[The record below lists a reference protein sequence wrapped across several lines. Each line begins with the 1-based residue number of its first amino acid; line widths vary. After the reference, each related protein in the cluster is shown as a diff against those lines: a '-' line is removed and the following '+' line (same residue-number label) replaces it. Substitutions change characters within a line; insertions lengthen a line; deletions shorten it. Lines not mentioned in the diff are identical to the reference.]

1 MFAVARPGPT
11 RAATPS
17 RRTRSRS
24 VRVALAAAVLALLTT
39 GLAVPSSV
47 VERASAAAAAGDSVY
62 QPVTPRRV
70 LSFAPMGPGST
81 RTLRIPGVPAG
92 ATAVAL
98 NLTATQVRGTASTAV
113 SACAAGTPIDTC
125 RATSAFNPAGGEDTP
140 SAALVGL
147 GGPNK
152 DEVTFVNGSGSLMLI
167 ADLHGFYVSA
177 ATGTGASYA
186 PVTPHRVLS
195 FQPMGPGQAH
205 TVTLPDAP
213 PGATAVAVNLTSTA
227 ASAPSFVSACP
238 AGQPLAE
245 CSASSALNP
254 FPGRD
259 LANFAVVKLG
269 GPATNQITLYNN
281 AGSVRLI
288 ADVAGYFTTSTAVP
302 GAGRYRPVPPVRV
315 MSFAP
320 FGTRQSTVLTLPGV
334 PAGATA
340 VAMNVTASGT
350 SQPTFVSTCP
360 TGTPLATCTLT
371 SSLNPRPGVDGANNV
386 MLRLGGPDRNQVTL
400 YNNAGSTRLIADV
413 QGYFVGGS
421 PAPAPTTPAPTS
433 PAPSSPAPTPPSS
446 PAPTTPPP
454 APAPGDPA
462 PGTPEAYIVGRV
474 NQVRAENGLAPLQ
487 YRARLGEV
495 AEAWTVSMASTQQ
508 LSHNPHVGT
517 QIEPGWSSWGENV
530 GYAGGYPDNA
540 ERIFTGWMNSAGH
553 RANILNPRFTSIGVG
568 AALDSRGYLWST
580 QNFATY
586 R

>member
-1 MFAVARPGPT
+1 MIAVARPGSSRATTPPRST
-11 RAATPS
+11 RPWTA
-17 RRTRSRS
+17 RL
-24 VRVALAAAVLALLTT
+24 ALAAGALALLTA
-39 GLAVPSSV
+39 GLVVPSAV
-47 VERASAAAAAGDSVY
+47 VEPAAAATAPAESLY

-70 LSFAPMGPGST
+70 MSFAPMGPGST

-147 GGPNK
+147 GGLNK
-152 DEVTFVNGSGSLMLI
+152 DEVTFVNGSGSLLLI

-177 ATGTGASYA
+177 ATGTGAGYA

-195 FQPMGPGQAH
+195 FQAMGPGQAH
-205 TVTLPDAP
+205 TLTLPDAP

-238 AGQPLAE
+238 AGQPIGE

-259 LANFAVVKLG
+259 LANFAVVRLG
-269 GPATNQITLYNN
+269 GPAGNQITLYNN
-281 AGSVRLI
+281 AGNVRLI
-288 ADVAGYFTTSTAVP
+288 ADVTGYFTTAAATP
-302 GAGRYRPVPPVRV
+302 GAGRYLPVPPARV

-320 FGTRQSTVLTLPGV
+320 FGTRQATVLTLPGV
-334 PAGATA
+334 PTGATA
-340 VAMNVTASGT
+340 VVMNVTASRT
-350 SQPTFVSTCP
+350 SEPTFVSTCP
-360 TGTPLATCTLT
+360 TGTPLSTCTLT
-371 SSLNPRPGVDGANNV
+371 SSLNPRPGIDGANNV
-386 MLRLGGPDRNQVTL
+386 VLQLGGPNRNQVTL
-400 YNNAGSTRLIADV
+400 YNNAGSTQLIADV

-421 PAPAPTTPAPTS
+421 PAPSPTTPAPTSSPTPTPAPTTPAPTAVPTTPAPVPGS
-433 PAPSSPAPTPPSS
+433 PAPGS
-446 PAPTTPPP
+446 
-454 APAPGDPA
+454 
-462 PGTPEAYIVGRV
+462 PEAYIVGRV

-495 AEAWTVSMASTQQ
+495 AEAWTVEMARTRV
-508 LSHNPHVGT
+508 LSHNPQVGA

-530 GYAGGYPDNA
+530 GYAGGYGDNA

-553 RANILNPRFTSIGVG
+553 RANILDPRFTSIGVG